1 MPKGAQRPDLYGE
14 GTGIDV
20 VRANDYVN
28 KLARDEDE
36 LLMSIRK
43 YCREMNLPNINPEEG
58 RALGML
64 VQTAGAKRALEVGT
78 CTGYSGIWIA
88 RALPQDGTLETI
100 EIDAARARLA
110 RDNFRKAGV
119 DKKVKVL
126 KGAAL
131 AVLPTLPEKS
141 FDFIFIDAVKE
152 EYSDY
157 LAEALRLS
165 HKGTLIC
172 ADNMFWQGKVFTDD
186 VDDDTEG
193 IKQFQRK
200 IFSNPRLKS
209 TILPLSDGVSWSIVR
224 S

>member
-1 MPKGAQRPDLYGE
+1 MAKEAAPADLYGE
-14 GTGIDV
+14 GHSIDI

-36 LLMSIRK
+36 LLLGIRK
-43 YCREMNLPNINPEEG
+43 YCRQMDLPNINPEEG
-58 RALGML
+58 RALAL
-64 VQTAGAKRALEVGT
+64 LIQTSGAKRVLEIG
-78 CTGYSGIWIA
+78 CCSGYSAIWMA
-88 RALPQDGTLETI
+88 RALPEGGLLETI
-100 EIDAARARLA
+100 EMKPANTKLA
-110 RDNFRKAGV
+110 QENFKKANV

-126 KGAAL
+126 EGKAL
-131 AVLPTLPEKS
+131 DILPTLAERAY
-141 FDFIFIDAVKE
+141 DFIFIDAAKE

-157 LAEALRLS
+157 LREALRLA
-165 HKGTLIC
+165 HKGTVIC
-172 ADNMFWQGKVFTDD
+172 ADNMFWQGKVFADD

-200 IFSNPRLKS
+200 IFSNPRLRS